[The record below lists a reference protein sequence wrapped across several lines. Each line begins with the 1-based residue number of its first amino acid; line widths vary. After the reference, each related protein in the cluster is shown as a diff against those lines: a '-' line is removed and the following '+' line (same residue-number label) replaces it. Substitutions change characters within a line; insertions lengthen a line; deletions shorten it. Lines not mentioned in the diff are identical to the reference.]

1 MIKNIEIPQSFAMK
15 ERRRFIRHPLCF
27 PLRYRVME
35 KGAAAPGKETSSRTI
50 NISIG
55 GLMFSARKPVD
66 KGKLI
71 SIRMPFQ
78 DKVFNVRAKVV
89 HCDCTG
95 DKKLYNVGVC
105 FYRMNDAF
113 KVKLIEQLYLIAEF
127 RDLWSIQLGR
137 EVSLEEA
144 SEEWIRRYSKRF
156 ERLYW

>member
-1 MIKNIEIPQSFAMK
+1 MQD
-15 ERRRFIRHPLCF
+15 RRRFIRHPLCF
-27 PLRYRVME
+27 PLRYRVTG
-35 KGAAAPGKETSSRTI
+35 KGETASGRETRSSTI

-55 GLMFSARKPVD
+55 GLMFSAKKPVD

-71 SIRMPFQ
+71 NIRMPFQ
-78 DKVFNVRAKVV
+78 DKVFNVKAKVV
-89 HCDCTG
+89 HCESAG

-144 SEEWIRRYSKRF
+144 SKEWIRRYSRRF